1 VTTPQRTERRAVMRE
16 LAFRSAFVI
25 AMLASLF
32 IYSLVV

>member
-1 VTTPQRTERRAVMRE
+1 MATPQRSERRAVMRE
-16 LAFRSAFVI
+16 LAFRTAFVV

>member
-1 VTTPQRTERRAVMRE
+1 MRE

-25 AMLASLF
+25 AMLTSLF